1 MKPSIG
7 RIVTIHQPSGEKI
20 AAIITQVHSD
30 TCINASG
37 FIPNGNVSG
46 FSSLQSKGVAPE
58 GATSWDWPEIDGDL
72 IAAAPLEPYGG
83 FNVLGLLG
91 GDFGAIVGPLLVM
104 LYNSNRG
111 RIEAGSDRIMTPPES
126 AIAYVLDRLGIKDEA
141 ARAEIHEAA
150 KVWGDKGGDLLVK
163 IADAKAGGN

>member
-1 MKPSIG
+1 MKPTIG
-7 RIVTIHQPSGEKI
+7 RIVTIHQPSGEQI
-20 AAIITQVHSD
+20 AAIVTQVHGD

-46 FSSLQSKGVAPE
+46 FSSLQQKGTAPE
-58 GATSWDWPEIDGDL
+58 GSTCWDWPEREDMIA
-72 IAAAPLEPYGG
+72 AAAPLEYGG

-104 LYNSNRG
+104 LYQTNRG

-126 AIAYVLDRLGIKDEA
+126 AINYVLDRLGIKDES
-141 ARAEIHEAA
+141 ARAEIREAA
-150 KVWGDKGGDLLVK
+150 RVWGDKGGDLLVK